1 MPAGAAE
8 TTELAALEAA
18 DAQLSQPQD
27 TAAAAAAAAAA
38 GPAGANEVAAAAA
51 AAAQP
56 GFDVDAELD
65 RLGAAE
71 KQLRQSARRKVRPCI
86 RKGKV
91 AWSQIQQHCLSAPL
105 RPPVHAAALT
115 CIRAALRSLVA
126 EQGCTAHGSTQ

>member
-1 MPAGAAE
+1 MPAGAAV

-86 RKGKV
+86 RKGKSGMV
-91 AWSQIQQHCLSAPL
+91 AI
-105 RPPVHAAALT
+105 RAALPFCALATPCPCCST
-115 CIRAALRSLVA
+115 CIRAAL
-126 EQGCTAHGSTQ
+126 